1 MPDGTPPLSHFAR
14 TLIELGDADDRVV
27 VLAGD
32 LARYVEV
39 LPFAARFPDRFLN
52 LGVAEANIIGVASGL
67 AKTGFRPIVAT
78 YGVFITRRAYDQ
90 VAMALTTG
98 PTPVVLVGV
107 LPGITCRF
115 RATHQPIEDMALMA
129 ALPTMAVID
138 PADDREMTAALKGGV
153 ASDHPTFIR
162 ALRGDRPDLRGVRP
176 AGASPL
182 DPVEFGDDAAD
193 TAFISTGLGKDWAM
207 EAAAILR
214 GRGRRVRHLHVPRI
228 KPFDVDTVAGFCR
241 RYPQVVTVEN
251 HIAHGGLFSAVASVV
266 ARRGLGTRVTPC
278 AIPDEWPPSGSVAY
292 IRGQIGLDAVSIAAA
307 AEEGHS

>member
-1 MPDGTPPLSHFAR
+1 MRLSSFAR
-14 TLIELGDADDRVV
+14 TLIELGEADERVV

-52 LGVAEANIIGVASGL
+52 LGVAEANIIGMASGL

-78 YGVFITRRAYDQ
+78 YGVFIARRAYDQ

-98 PTPVVLVGV
+98 PTPVTLVGV

-129 ALPTMAVID
+129 SLPGMAVID
-138 PADDREMTAALKGGV
+138 PADDAELSAALTGGV
-153 ASDHPTFIR
+153 AADHPTFIR
-162 ALRGDRPDLRGVRP
+162 ALRGDRPSGPGARP

-182 DPVEFGDDAAD
+182 DPVEFGDEGPAVGLV
-193 TAFISTGLGKDWAM
+193 STGLGTDWAM
-207 EAAAILR
+207 EAATILR
-214 GRGRRVRHLHVPRI
+214 GRGHAVRHLHVPRI
-228 KPFDVDTVAGFCR
+228 KPFDTAMVADFCR
-241 RYPQVVTVEN
+241 RFAHVVTVEN

-266 ARRGLGTRVTPC
+266 VQSAMGTRVTPC
-278 AIPDEWPPSGSVAY
+278 AIPDAWPPSGTVEF
-292 IRGQIGLDAVSIAAA
+292 IRGEIGLDAASIAAA
-307 AEEGHS
+307 AERGF